1 VIAPYSE
8 HDSVEASAGNID
20 SLQTTYLP
28 VAMDKNEAQAANQQY
43 EKVMV
48 ADEDEIKHYLKAI
61 HKSLK
66 RKT

>member
-1 VIAPYSE
+1 
-8 HDSVEASAGNID
+8 
-20 SLQTTYLP
+20 
-28 VAMDKNEAQAANQQY
+28 MDKNEAQAANQQY